1 MERTQEEREELLI
14 RKNISKWYQGCGILG
29 LSQEQY
35 QQRLEGIAEFAKRET
50 DISVCGEL
58 AKSFMGMQYDIG
70 KLSGFINIFNEGDI
84 TFSEENTREISL
96 LAGVFLFVYVRV
108 GYVELAVMLLLLDI
122 RGCKPC
128 QREIFERIM
137 AVYSKRSTEMR
148 KAPKW
153 ENVKL
158 AAFKK
163 ISEGEKEYWGT
174 GADYVSARL
183 AEQYQYIKAIN
194 ANFNV
199 LKEQLEYKQ
208 EESDL
213 LWWMVAGWSDIYNCS
228 FEALGDKQ
236 AALAAP
242 FEIMDCVSWVPSPIA
257 TEKIIKKA
265 LSGKGLEK
273 KYAVKDYISAA
284 DEKIFSKCE
293 YIDYDFSD
301 CVGFVPILE
310 LLQLREQLPGQ
321 DELPTVY
328 KLFGKKYDAGFLDC
342 KLSVFEFASQLFYEC
357 ELMELIKIR
366 E

>member
-1 MERTQEEREELLI
+1 ME
-14 RKNISKWYQGCGILG
+14 KNISKWYQGCGILG

-35 QQRLEGIAEFAKRET
+35 RQRLEGIEEFAKSRPDT
-50 DISVCGEL
+50 SVCSEL

-70 KLSGFINIFNEGDI
+70 KLSGFIDIFNEGDI
-84 TFSEENTREISL
+84 TFSEGNTREISL
-96 LAGVFLFVYVRV
+96 LAGMFLFAYVQE
-108 GYVELAVMLLLLDI
+108 GYYELSVMLLLLDK

-128 QREIFERIM
+128 QRELFERIM
-137 AVYSKRSTEMR
+137 AVYSKKSTEMR
-148 KAPKW
+148 ETPKL

-163 ISEGEKEYWGT
+163 ISEGEKEDWGT

-183 AEQYQYIKAIN
+183 AEQYRYIKALGV
-194 ANFNV
+194 NFNI

-208 EESDL
+208 EESNL
-213 LWWMVAGWSDIYNCS
+213 LWWMVAGWSDIYDCS

-236 AALAAP
+236 AALAVP
-242 FEIMDCVSWVPSPIA
+242 FEVMDCVLWVPSPIA
-257 TEKIIKKA
+257 TQKIIKKA

-293 YIDYDFSD
+293 YIDYDLSD

-310 LLQLREQLPGQ
+310 LLQLREQFPKQ
-321 DELPTVY
+321 DELPAVY
-328 KLFGKKYDAGFLDC
+328 KLFGKKYNSTFLER
-342 KLSVFEFASQLFYEC
+342 KISVFDFACQLFYEC
-357 ELMELIKIR
+357 ELLELL
-366 E
+366 